1 MSTPPAPPGRPR
13 RRRVIQLVLA
23 GVAVIGFTA
32 LGIAL
37 ALRGSHPKQAT
48 GPPLPTTGARPA
60 PCPRPYSA
68 SSPWNQPIPA
78 NARRLTGKTLPA
90 GVLSSD
96 PTQYT
101 YPVYTAPS
109 HVAAVPVRIDGV
121 FSNVTRPSRLSREL
135 HTTVRVPIPAGA
147 EQSAGSDGQLIV
159 LRPSTGD
166 EWGFWQLHHS
176 DSGWEA
182 TNGYHYNTR
191 WSGVPPAGFGSRGA
205 GMTYLAGLI
214 RPCEIARG
222 RIDHAIAFA
231 YRYPSPAY
239 VYPARKSDGSGD
251 ASDFP
256 EGTRLQLDPSLT
268 DTQLAA
274 LGVKNEA
281 LVVAHALQKYGM
293 YVVDNSGRAKI
304 YFEDDRT
311 ARWLQNITADTVRP
325 IPLSD
330 FHAVASVNGE
340 LADGGSRSTG

>member
-1 MSTPPAPPGRPR
+1 MSTPPAPPGRR
-13 RRRVIQLVLA
+13 RRRRAIQLVVA
-23 GVAVIGFTA
+23 GLAVIGFVA

-37 ALRGSHPKQAT
+37 GMRGSHPKQAT
-48 GPPLPTTGARPA
+48 GPPLPTGNRPI
-60 PCPRPYSA
+60 PCPRPYAA

-78 NARRLTGKTLPA
+78 NARSLTSKRLPA
-90 GVLSSD
+90 GFLSSD

-101 YPVYTAPS
+101 YPVYTAP
-109 HVAAVPVRIDGV
+109 ARLPAVTVRIDGV
-121 FSNVTRPSRLSREL
+121 FSNVTGPTRLSREL
-135 HTTVRVPIPAGA
+135 HTTVRVPIPKGA
-147 EQSAGSDGQLIV
+147 QESAGSDGQLIV

-166 EWGFWQLHHS
+166 EWGFWQLHHTG
-176 DSGWEA
+176 SGWEA

-222 RIDHAIAFA
+222 EIDHAIAFA
-231 YRYPSPAY
+231 YNYPSPAY

-251 ASDFP
+251 AATAFP

-274 LGVKNEA
+274 LGIKNDA

-293 YVVDNSGRAKI
+293 FVVDNSGRAKI

-330 FHAVASVNGE
+330 FRAVAPVNGE